1 MVPSAPNLIP
11 GSLELHC
18 ILKYN
23 SFCSVKDLFF
33 YVHTIGVMDR
43 RAWAPG
49 PQQTN
54 KHTYIDG
61 MPSTITSARLSDR
74 RSQHR
79 SLLAS
84 EWLSEFPDDSQP
96 MNLWGPIGSKSRM
109 ELQIAPPYTKARC
122 VRQPK
127 SKTRQ
132 SARSTQPRSV
142 LNRLLFMNR
151 CLNSEVG
158 KLFMN

>member
-1 MVPSAPNLIP
+1 M
-11 GSLELHC
+11 
-18 ILKYN
+18 
-23 SFCSVKDLFF
+23 
-33 YVHTIGVMDR
+33 
-43 RAWAPG
+43 RATTRSDTANRANVAEG
-49 PQQTN
+49 GGETN

-84 EWLSEFPDDSQP
+84 EWLSQFPDDSQP

-132 SARSTQPRSV
+132 STSSTQQPQHAPMYPTRAERAHS
-142 LNRLLFMNR
+142 LAKPHA
-151 CLNSEVG
+151 S
-158 KLFMN
+158 